1 MPLPSGLPDQVA
13 DEESV
18 ARHVFTDRHIGS
30 DAKDRNKKW
39 AKAQAFLPLFDGHN
53 WVFSVSR
60 TLHLKDAE
68 AILRNGRDIGQ
79 LSGRSYKGSA
89 LLTAK
94 QVRSTAMKSG
104 EGGELQ
110 KLDVLAHEAA
120 DGSTPYHAHVTG
132 FLPLPDGANMKE
144 YFKEASMDL
153 ERHAKEQTF
162 VVPAPPQEET
172 GM

>member
-1 MPLPSGLPDQVA
+1 MLLPSGLPGHVA
-13 DEESV
+13 NDETV

-30 DAKDRNKKW
+30 DARDRRKKW
-39 AKAQAFLPLFDGHN
+39 AKAQAFLPLFDGRN

-60 TLHLKDAE
+60 TLGLKDAE
-68 AILRNGRDIGQ
+68 AIRRNGMAIGQ
-79 LSGRSYKGSA
+79 VSGRSYKGSA
-89 LLTAK
+89 LLTAE

-110 KLDVLAHEAA
+110 NLDVLPHEAA

-132 FLPLPDGANMKE
+132 FLPLPEGANMKE

-153 ERHAKEQTF
+153 ERYAKEQTF
-162 VVPAPPQEET
+162 IVPAAPQTEPAR
-172 GM
+172 